1 ETRTS
6 SWRRQ
11 RLNDAGYALG
21 WRVYDYAGHRVVF
34 HAGAVQGYRGAMAVM
49 PERDLG
55 VVLLWNGE
63 SSLPTG
69 LVPTILDSA
78 IGLTPQAWL
87 DVDLEEIDVMLAKAD
102 RRPAPTI
109 QWASGEPSGGA
120 GGSGAS
126 TAGPEYPRGP
136 DARRHPRLGCG
147 SGDGSTW
154 CGMLAAAASVP
165 RRPGVQALWPGAAR
179 ASPPPSWRSSSRP
192 SAWPTWS
199 A

>member
-1 ETRTS
+1 
-6 SWRRQ
+6 
-11 RLNDAGYALG
+11 GYALG

-87 DVDLEEIDVMLAKAD
+87 DVDLEEIDVMLASTEDQATPSLQQAAGQHAG
-102 RRPAPTI
+102 RTTGGT
-109 QWASGEPSGGA
+109 SGSA
-120 GGSGAS
+120 AS
-126 TAGPEYPRGP
+126 TARPE
-136 DARRHPRLGCG
+136 
-147 SGDGSTW
+147 
-154 CGMLAAAASVP
+154 
-165 RRPGVQALWPGAAR
+165 
-179 ASPPPSWRSSSRP
+179 
-192 SAWPTWS
+192 
-199 A
+199 